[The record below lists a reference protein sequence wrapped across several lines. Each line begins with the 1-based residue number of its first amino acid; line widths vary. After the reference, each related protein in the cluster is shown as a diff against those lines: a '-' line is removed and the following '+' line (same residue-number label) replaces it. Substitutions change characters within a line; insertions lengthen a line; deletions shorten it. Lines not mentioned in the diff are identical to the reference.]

1 MKELQNKPEGAS
13 RRLDS
18 TVFGRDRTAMNAAI
32 LDGLPP
38 LYRLALAYSPAVSRL
53 QWLTLLSFDS
63 RLGSIIRQA
72 RDPVLAQIRL
82 AWWRERLAQ
91 PTAQRPKGEPLLA
104 CLADWPESGAG
115 LAALVD
121 GWEALLGEGP
131 IDEAAILQFASGRG
145 SALIILAEQI
155 GVQAAGASDWALRW
169 SLADLAC
176 HFGQAQEREA
186 AVSLHAASAKPLPID
201 RRLRPLVVLERVTT
215 RAMLKGGA
223 AALATPG
230 ALFTAMRAGLL
241 GR

>member
-1 MKELQNKPEGAS
+1 M
-13 RRLDS
+13 D
-18 TVFGRDRTAMNAAI
+18 AAI

-53 QWLTLLSFDS
+53 QWLTLLSFDA

-91 PTAQRPKGEPLLA
+91 PTAERPKGEPLLA

-115 LAALVD
+115 LAALVN
-121 GWEALLGEGP
+121 GWEALLGEAP
-131 IDEAAILQFASGRG
+131 LAESAIVQFAAGRET
-145 SALIILAEQI
+145 SLTILAEQI
-155 GVQAAGASDWALRW
+155 GVQAAGANDWALRW

-176 HFGQAQEREA
+176 HFGQVEERETA
-186 AVSLHAASAKPLPID
+186 MSLHAASARPQPVD

-223 AALATPG
+223 AALAAPG